1 MSSVQDSSVYER
13 ARLSRDRRFD
23 GRFYVGVKTTGIY
36 CRPVCPAVPPL
47 ARNVRF
53 FPTAAAAG
61 EAGFRPCLRCRP
73 ECAPGSPA
81 WNGTSTTVRRGLRLI
96 EEGALDQAGVEQL
109 AERLG
114 VTGRHLRRLFVRH
127 LGASPQAV
135 AHTQRLHFAKTLLDQ
150 TALPMADIAVAAGY
164 GSTRRFN
171 DAVRKAWQRS
181 PSELRKRRGGGQ
193 AVNGLKLRLA
203 YRQPYDWSGLC
214 GFFAAR
220 ALNGV
225 EAVEGSRYRRAIRT
239 ASGVGTVELAH
250 NDGHGHGDS
259 DGELE
264 VTLDGIAPAELLGVV
279 QRVKEVFDVDAPIE
293 EIAPVLATDARLA
306 AALRACPGIRV
317 PGVWDR
323 FEHIVRAILGQQVS
337 VKAATTLAGRI
348 ALRYGEPLDD
358 DRRERSGLG
367 VTFPAPER
375 LKRARLENLGI
386 IRSRAATIRRV
397 AAAVSSGE
405 LRLDPAEPRED
416 FVTAFTAIKGIGNWT
431 AEYVLLRA
439 LKDPD
444 AFPASD
450 LGILKALAGPD
461 GARPATSE
469 ALARAER
476 WRPWRSYAAMLL
488 WTRTGAGG

>member
-23 GRFYVGVKTTGIY
+23 GRFYIGVKTTGIY

-47 ARNVRF
+47 PQNVLF
-53 FPTAAAAG
+53 FTTAAAAG

-81 WNGTSTTVRRGLRLI
+81 WNGTSTTVRRGLKLI
-96 EEGALDQAGVEQL
+96 EEGALDQAGIEQL

-127 LGASPQAV
+127 LGASPQAI
-135 AHTQRLHFAKTLLDQ
+135 AHTQRLHFAKNLIDQ
-150 TALPMADIAVAAGY
+150 TGLPMADIAVAAGY

-171 DAVRKAWQRS
+171 DAIRKAWQRS
-181 PSELRKRRGGGQ
+181 PSELRKRHARGL
-193 AVNGLKLRLA
+193 ATNGLKLRLP
-203 YRQPYDWSGLC
+203 YRQPYDWPALC
-214 GFFAAR
+214 GFFATR
-220 ALNGV
+220 ALDGV
-225 EAVEGSRYRRAIRT
+225 ETVDDTRYRRAIRT
-239 ASGVGTVELAH
+239 ASGIGTVELA
-250 NDGHGHGDS
+250 DR

-279 QRVKEVFDVDAPIE
+279 QRVKEVFDVDAPID
-293 EIAPVLATDARLA
+293 EITPVLATDKRLA
-306 AALRACPGIRV
+306 AALRTCPGIRV

-358 DRRERSGLG
+358 DQRARSGLG

-397 AAAVSSGE
+397 AAAVSSGA
-405 LRLDPAEPRED
+405 LGLDPTEPRED
-416 FVTAFTAIKGIGNWT
+416 FLAAFTAIKGIGNWT
-431 AEYVLLRA
+431 AEYALLRA

-461 GARPATSE
+461 GAKPSTSE

-488 WTRTGAGG
+488 WTQTGAGG

>member
-1 MSSVQDSSVYER
+1 MSSVPSSVVYER
-13 ARLSRDRRFD
+13 AMLSRDRRFD
-23 GRFYVGVKTTGIY
+23 GRFYIGVKTTGIY
-36 CRPVCPAVPPL
+36 CRPVCPAVPPRL
-47 ARNVRF
+47 KNVLF
-53 FPTAAAAG
+53 FSTAAAAG

-81 WNGTSTTVRRGLRLI
+81 WNGTSTTVRRGLKLI
-96 EEGALDQAGVEQL
+96 EEGALEQAGMEQL

-135 AHTQRLHFAKTLLDQ
+135 AHTQRLHFAKKLIDQ

-171 DAVRKAWQRS
+171 DAIRKAWGRS
-181 PSELRKRRGGGQ
+181 PSELRKRRAKGQ
-193 AVNGLKLRLA
+193 TTSGLTLRLP
-203 YRQPYDWSGLC
+203 YRRPYDWSALC
-214 GFFAAR
+214 RFFAAR
-220 ALNGV
+220 ALDGV
-225 EAVEGSRYRRAIRT
+225 ESVDKQTYRRAIRT
-239 ASGVGTVELAH
+239 ASGTGTVELT
-250 NDGHGHGDS
+250 DKE
-259 DGELE
+259 GELQ
-264 VTLDGIAPAELLGVV
+264 VMLNGIAPADLLGVV
-279 QRVKEVFDVDAPIE
+279 QRVKEVFDVDAPID
-293 EIAPVLATDARLA
+293 EISSVLAADKRLA
-306 AALRACPGIRV
+306 EALDACPGIRV

-348 ALRYGEPLDD
+348 ALRYGEPLGDAG
-358 DRRERSGLG
+358 RAQSGLA

-375 LKRARLENLGI
+375 LRRARLENLGI

-397 AAAVSSGE
+397 ATAVSSGE
-405 LRLDPAEPRED
+405 LSFDPTEPRED
-416 FVTAFTAIKGIGNWT
+416 FLRAFTAIKGIGNWT
-431 AEYVLLRA
+431 AEYALLRA

-461 GARPATSE
+461 GAKPSTSE

-488 WTRTGAGG
+488 WTQTGD

>member
-1 MSSVQDSSVYER
+1 MSSVRDTSVYER

-47 ARNVRF
+47 ARNVLF
-53 FPTAAAAG
+53 FSTAAAAG

-127 LGASPQAV
+127 LGASPLAV
-135 AHTQRLHFAKTLLDQ
+135 AHTQRLHFAKNLIDQ

-171 DAVRKAWQRS
+171 DAIQKAWQRS
-181 PSELRKRRGGGQ
+181 PSELRKRRGKGH
-193 AVNGLKLRLA
+193 ASTGLTLHLT
-203 YRQPYDWSGLC
+203 YRQPYDWPSLC
-214 GFFAAR
+214 DFFAMR
-220 ALNGV
+220 ALDGV
-225 EAVEGSRYRRAIRT
+225 ESVEHRTYRRAIRT
-239 ASGVGTVELAH
+239 ESGAGTVEVTA
-250 NDGHGHGDS
+250 G
-259 DGELE
+259 DGELR
-264 VTLDGIAPAELLGVV
+264 VTLNGIEPADMLGVV
-279 QRVKEVFDVDAPIE
+279 QRVKEVFDVDAPID
-293 EIAPVLATDARLA
+293 EISSVLAADDRLA
-306 AALRACPGIRV
+306 AALDACPGIRV

-348 ALRYGEPLDD
+348 AHRYGEPLDD
-358 DRRERSGLG
+358 AQRERCGLA

-386 IRSRAATIRRV
+386 IRSRASTIRRV
-397 AAAVSSGE
+397 AAAVSSGA

-416 FVTAFTAIKGIGNWT
+416 FLTAFTAIKGIGNWT
-431 AEYVLLRA
+431 AEYALLRA

-461 GARPATSE
+461 GARPSPSE
-469 ALARAER
+469 ALLQAER

-488 WTRTGAGG
+488 WTQTGVGG